1 LSERSEFAVFSLLRM
16 SESDSF
22 RKHEAGQAP
31 PLGPRAILS
40 LSIEDGKNPLIIVS
54 YIKKQMDDKGL
65 FKKYTIQGVLDV
77 IECFQQPGSRT
88 FLGEVTSKQK
98 QLFEDLGVE
107 SILL

>member
-1 LSERSEFAVFSLLRM
+1 M

-65 FKKYTIQGVLDV
+65 FKKYTIQGVLDELDV
-77 IECFQQPGSRT
+77 IECFQQPGSRV
-88 FLGEVTSKQK
+88 FLGEVTLKQK
-98 QLFEDLGVE
+98 QLFEDLGFEAVL
-107 SILL
+107 S